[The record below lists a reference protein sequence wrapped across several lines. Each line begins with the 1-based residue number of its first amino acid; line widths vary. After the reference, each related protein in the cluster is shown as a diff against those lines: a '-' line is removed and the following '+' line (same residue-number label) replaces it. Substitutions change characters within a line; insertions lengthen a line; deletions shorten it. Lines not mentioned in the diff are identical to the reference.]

1 MYHQKF
7 FNLKIVQT
15 KDLDNFFELFK
26 SAKKVFFDTE
36 TSGLYVRHEG
46 ADYVVG
52 YTFAFEDSVS
62 KDVFYVP
69 VRHIFEGVYVEN
81 DRFKFL
87 TASFLKNFPDFHKE
101 LFEGEYYNVDAYDF
115 AQRLKEIMERGG
127 KEYIAHNITYDL
139 HLLANEGI
147 DVEKVFE
154 KNTFQD
160 TQIMVHTIDE
170 SVEKNL
176 ESVTKRLFHV
186 EKSHYSDTIKTV
198 TKDEKLSQG
207 LKATQNA
214 SFQHVQISIGG
225 QYSAEDVWFM
235 KQMFPMLLQGLIDD
249 NSLEIYS
256 KCRIPFMKVL
266 WKMERKGVKVDIDA
280 LDKMQELAEKEA
292 ENLKYKMFELT
303 GVEFNPDS
311 SQHLYEILFGFKKKT
326 VQLTAQAQLEYD
338 TQSQGMTT
346 AKKAQ
351 LKKSFM
357 SSRNCVCFKESYNE
371 PNIKVNFGFKP
382 VDWTDGGTYE
392 YEELKTPKTGGEVLK
407 KLLKQNVSKRG
418 HEFIELLVAYKKLS
432 KLISAFMIG
441 LRECIYSDGKVHC
454 SFNICG
460 CLTGDTLIP
469 TEKGLLPIG
478 SIANDLEHDTPVGV
492 ETAIVNKDLEWENTR
507 YIVKFEKVPVIKL
520 TTALGMEIAGSHIHP
535 IMACKY
541 HNVKNNTRFRRYL
554 GSSEGECWKKLEE
567 INPTDHIVIPIG
579 YNKFAKS
586 YKEISYE
593 TFKGTE
599 HCKKEVTLPKVLDE
613 DLAEF
618 LGIYYADGCLHDS
631 NGSFSVVIT
640 NGNEDAVKRV
650 CELSKKLFNVE
661 AKVSYKQNSA
671 TICITAKRLCV
682 IENALEMVR
691 GCRNK
696 VIPNIILQSPA
707 NVVKAFIKGM
717 TLDSCVVDSENKTF
731 LKFTV
736 SNHVSAKHLQ
746 EILLNIGIVSSVRQD
761 TSKTLNVFHVIVYN
775 EWYEKFKNEIGFVE
789 SCKNVLYTRGKAD
802 KHNGYIY
809 LDNKI
814 YVKVIKKE
822 FLEEDVYDFNVPNTH
837 SFISMPCIS
846 HNTDSWRL
854 SSQMPNMQQ
863 LPHPLEEP
871 KEGEDRTYYDFW
883 ERFEIRKLF
892 IAEEGYSF
900 ITADY
905 TSLERYLTA
914 HLSQDKVLC
923 DILENNRDSHST
935 VAKIVFPEL
944 KDVPVENIK
953 KEYPAKRQLAKKIS
967 FCLDYGGSAVAVAR
981 NLEID
986 QKTAQMYID
995 KYFEGFYGLHTY
1007 DQAVVKFAK
1016 THGYVKTLG
1025 GHKRHLWDINSS
1037 DRKVS
1042 SYLERV
1048 AVNVLSQGSGADVT
1062 MFAQLDIDSDPV
1074 LKAIGAYMVMN
1085 IHDEVAMICPTE
1097 YKELCMERLKFH
1109 MENCMLKRG
1118 IHLTYNLKA
1127 VPGYGKSYFEAK

>member
-69 VRHIFEGVYVEN
+69 VRHIFEGVYAEN

-115 AQRLKEIMERGG
+115 AQRLKEIMEKGG

-147 DVEKVFE
+147 DIEKVFE
-154 KNTFQD
+154 RNTFQD

-249 NSLEIYS
+249 NSLEIYT

-326 VQLTAQAQLEYD
+326 VLLTAQAQLEYD

-357 SSRNCVCFKESYNE
+357 SNRNYVCFKESYNE

-407 KLLKQNVSKRG
+407 KLLKQNVSKSG

-460 CLTGDTLIP
+460 
-469 TEKGLLPIG
+469 
-478 SIANDLEHDTPVGV
+478 
-492 ETAIVNKDLEWENTR
+492 
-507 YIVKFEKVPVIKL
+507 
-520 TTALGMEIAGSHIHP
+520 
-535 IMACKY
+535 
-541 HNVKNNTRFRRYL
+541 
-554 GSSEGECWKKLEE
+554 
-567 INPTDHIVIPIG
+567 
-579 YNKFAKS
+579 
-586 YKEISYE
+586 
-593 TFKGTE
+593 
-599 HCKKEVTLPKVLDE
+599 
-613 DLAEF
+613 
-618 LGIYYADGCLHDS
+618 
-631 NGSFSVVIT
+631 
-640 NGNEDAVKRV
+640 
-650 CELSKKLFNVE
+650 
-661 AKVSYKQNSA
+661 
-671 TICITAKRLCV
+671 
-682 IENALEMVR
+682 
-691 GCRNK
+691 
-696 VIPNIILQSPA
+696 
-707 NVVKAFIKGM
+707 
-717 TLDSCVVDSENKTF
+717 
-731 LKFTV
+731 
-736 SNHVSAKHLQ
+736 
-746 EILLNIGIVSSVRQD
+746 
-761 TSKTLNVFHVIVYN
+761 
-775 EWYEKFKNEIGFVE
+775 
-789 SCKNVLYTRGKAD
+789 
-802 KHNGYIY
+802 
-809 LDNKI
+809 
-814 YVKVIKKE
+814 
-822 FLEEDVYDFNVPNTH
+822 
-837 SFISMPCIS
+837 
-846 HNTDSWRL
+846 TDSWRL

-1062 MFAQLDIDSDPV
+1062 MFAQLDIDNDPV
-1074 LKAIGAYMVMN
+1074 LKSIGAYMVMN